1 MEKRIKNLVDLING
15 LDLEGVSAR
24 YTGTPKNPDFILE
37 IEGRFE
43 ERFDDIE
50 DMSECLNF
58 RNKQEDDGL
67 LDDVDQAI
75 CEAAREAGLLS

>member
-1 MEKRIKNLVDLING
+1 MEKKIKDLVGLINR

-24 YTGTPKNPDFILE
+24 YTGTPRNPDFILE

-43 ERFDDIE
+43 ERFETLDE
-50 DMSECLNF
+50 MSECLNF
-58 RNKQEDDGL
+58 RNKQENDGL

-75 CEAAREAGLLS
+75 CEAARAAGLL

>member
-1 MEKRIKNLVDLING
+1 MEKRIKNLVDLINS
-15 LDLEGVSAR
+15 LNLERVSAR
-24 YTGTPKNPDFILE
+24 YTGTPRNPDFILE

-75 CEAAREAGLLS
+75 CEAAREAGLL